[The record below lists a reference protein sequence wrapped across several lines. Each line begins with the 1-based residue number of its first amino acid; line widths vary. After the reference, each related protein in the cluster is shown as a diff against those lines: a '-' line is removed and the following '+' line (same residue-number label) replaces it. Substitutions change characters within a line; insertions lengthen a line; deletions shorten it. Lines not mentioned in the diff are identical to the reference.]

1 MENGTGTTPAHD
13 QGTSGGEPGR
23 RALVIGAGIGGLTAA
38 AGLADRGWQV
48 TVLER
53 SATLEPVGAAISL
66 APNGQRALDRVG
78 VGDAVRSLA
87 AWQGSGGLRAPT
99 DAGWPAP
106 AARRPASGTATT
118 WSCST
123 GPP

>member
-1 MENGTGTTPAHD
+1 MENGTGTTPAQD

-78 VGDAVRSLA
+78 PPGRRPPGPVRSSRA
-87 AWQGSGGLRAPT
+87 GRGPARSGAP
-99 DAGWPAP
+99 
-106 AARRPASGTATT
+106 RRCG
-118 WSCST
+118 C
-123 GPP
+123 G